1 MDFLY
6 WIAAMVAI
14 VVGVF
19 LLAIKYEKPLD
30 QSSYRAI
37 RRLLAFGTFLDAAIC
52 LVAGYCAQRGWNTL
66 VLDQHFVPII
76 FNVQL
81 SVMAYAMMGLLHL
94 RHIDRFTPWMY
105 NISAAIAATTVIV
118 SYAIWCDGE
127 FSWAKYEAF
136 TQNSQFIIWFRRLYV
151 AYLVLALVRTCVHLV
166 RASHRYVRVVENY
179 FSEEEVVSGRRLS
192 ASVYVFVGYFVCS
205 ALVFLVPNIYADQIF
220 DLAISCCLIV
230 FAIMI
235 INLHNIYF
243 RVYPPH
249 NMAEMLQSL
258 EDRNSGVGEVVA
270 AVESKEEPRN
280 SSRGIEDII
289 VAWSLRKDKP
299 FVRESITLL
308 DVANETKLSPRLLSE
323 FLNKYYKVNFC
334 TWINTLRIDEVKRI
348 LVEQPKLS
356 LAEISVMVGF
366 SDPTSLS
373 KIFKKISNESP
384 SAYKKRLAS

>member
-1 MDFLY
+1 
-6 WIAAMVAI
+6 MVAI

-151 AYLVLALVRTCVHLV
+151 VYLVLALVRTCVHLV

>member
-1 MDFLY
+1 
-6 WIAAMVAI
+6 MVAI

-30 QSSYRAI
+30 QSSYRAT

-94 RHIDRFTPWMY
+94 RHINRFTPWVY

-118 SYAIWCDGE
+118 SYAIWSDGE

-205 ALVFLVPNIYADQIF
+205 ALVFLVPNIYSDQIF

-249 NMAEMLQSL
+249 NMAEMLQAL
-258 EDRNSGVGEVVA
+258 DDRNSGVGEVVA

-366 SDPTSLS
+366 SDPASLS

>member
-151 AYLVLALVRTCVHLV
+151 VYLVLALVRTCVHLV